1 VPRGHPYVENMD
13 IREACVVDDKRKTAL
28 FKEVNDSM
36 NELLLQ
42 FGAEDEADFFCECPE
57 RDCARRVP
65 LTRWEYEGIRRTG
78 GFLVSPECTRWPR
91 VLMRTQ
97 RYIVVKDFR
106 PLDSVTEA
114 TTPARSESAAGQGHL
129 PPVPPGSRAAA

>member
-1 VPRGHPYVENMD
+1 M
-13 IREACVVDDKRKTAL
+13 DDKRKTAL

-36 NELLLQ
+36 NKLLLQ
-42 FGAEDEADFFCECPE
+42 FGAEDEADFFCECPA

-97 RYIVVKDFR
+97 RYLVVRDFR
-106 PLDSVTEA
+106 PLESVKEA
-114 TTPARSESAAGQGHL
+114 TPAASPSEPSADPGQSPTA
-129 PPVPPGSRAAA
+129 PPDSRAAA

>member
-1 VPRGHPYVENMD
+1 M
-13 IREACVVDDKRKTAL
+13 DDKRKTAL

-42 FGAEDEADFFCECPE
+42 FGAEDEADFFCECPT

-91 VLMRTQ
+91 VLMSTP

-106 PLDSVTEA
+106 PVAPVTEA
-114 TTPARSESAAGQGHL
+114 TSAPSPSGPSGEKGPG
-129 PPVPPGSRAAA
+129 PPDSRAAA

>member
-1 VPRGHPYVENMD
+1 M
-13 IREACVVDDKRKTAL
+13 DDKRKTAL

-42 FGAEDEADFFCECPE
+42 FRAEDEAEFFCECPA

-78 GFLVSPECTRWPR
+78 GFLVSPDCRPWKR
-91 VLMRTQ
+91 VLMRTS
-97 RYIVVKDFR
+97 RYVIVRDFR
-106 PLDSVTEA
+106 LIEPVKEEEG
-114 TTPARSESAAGQGHL
+114 PAGSGRSPSA
-129 PPVPPGSRAAA
+129 PPGSRAAATAW

>member
-1 VPRGHPYVENMD
+1 MD

-78 GFLVSPECTRWPR
+78 GFLVSPACTRWPR

-97 RYIVVKDFR
+97 RYIVVRDFR
-106 PLDSVTEA
+106 PLDAVKEPTTAASPAVSPTE
-114 TTPARSESAAGQGHL
+114 PAAGSGQSR
-129 PPVPPGSRAAA
+129 PVPPGSRAAA

>member
-1 VPRGHPYVENMD
+1 
-13 IREACVVDDKRKTAL
+13 VDDKRKTAL

-42 FGAEDEADFFCECPE
+42 FGSEDEADFFCECPE

-78 GFLVSPECTRWPR
+78 GFLVSPDCTRWPR

-97 RYIVVKDFR
+97 RYIVVRDFR
-106 PLDSVTEA
+106 PLDSVKEA
-114 TTPARSESAAGQGHL
+114 TPAASPSEPSADPGHS

>member
-1 VPRGHPYVENMD
+1 MD

-57 RDCARRVP
+57 RDCARRVA

-78 GFLVSPECTRWPR
+78 GFLVSPDCTRWPR
-91 VLMRTQ
+91 VLMRTP
-97 RYIVVKDFR
+97 RYIVVRDFR
-106 PLDSVTEA
+106 PLDSVKEA
-114 TTPARSESAAGQGHL
+114 TSAVSPGGS
-129 PPVPPGSRAAA
+129 PPGPSAGPGHSPSAPPDSRAAA

>member
-1 VPRGHPYVENMD
+1 M
-13 IREACVVDDKRKTAL
+13 DDKRKTAL

-42 FGAEDEADFFCECPE
+42 FGAEDEADFFCECPARE
-57 RDCARRVP
+57 CARRVP

-97 RYIVVKDFR
+97 RYIVVRDFR
-106 PLDSVTEA
+106 PLESVREA
-114 TTPARSESAAGQGHL
+114 ARATSPSEPSGDPGRSPAA
-129 PPVPPGSRAAA
+129 PPDSRAAA

>member
-1 VPRGHPYVENMD
+1 M
-13 IREACVVDDKRKTAL
+13 DDKRKTAL

-97 RYIVVKDFR
+97 RYIVVRDFR
-106 PLDSVTEA
+106 PVDSVKEP
-114 TTPARSESAAGQGHL
+114 TTAPSPAGSPPEPAAGSGQSR
-129 PPVPPGSRAAA
+129 PVPPGSRAAA